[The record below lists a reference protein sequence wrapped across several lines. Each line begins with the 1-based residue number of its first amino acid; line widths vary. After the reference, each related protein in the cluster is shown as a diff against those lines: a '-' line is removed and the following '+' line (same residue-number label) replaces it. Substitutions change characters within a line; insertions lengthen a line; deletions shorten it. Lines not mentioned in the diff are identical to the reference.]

1 MKNINKATLSPE
13 DRKTFFRLFIPLL
26 DFTNQKYEIN
36 EYLSED
42 LRMGRPDTQELKEVA
57 DVLWAN
63 PETIDEYIEA
73 TEKQFGLEEDD
84 RRLLEGWRYP
94 VSGRFILERH
104 LSKGSIFIDA
114 ENAET
119 MKVYLVKG
127 LTEPWSE
134 MLADF
139 RPPILLRATL
149 IPFGNCIISDGLVYP
164 HNIIFSSGDKSDFKD
179 YYMHAKQNGKIITSL

>member
-57 DVLWAN
+57 DVLWEN

-73 TEKQFGLEEDD
+73 TEKQFGLEEAD

-114 ENAET
+114 ENTET

-127 LTEPWSE
+127 LTEPWSD

-139 RPPILLRATL
+139 RPPILLQANL

-164 HNIIFSSGDKSDFKD
+164 HNIIFGSGAKSDFKD
-179 YYMHAKQNGKIITSL
+179 LYMNAKQNGKIITSF

>member
-1 MKNINKATLSPE
+1 MH
-13 DRKTFFRLFIPLL
+13 LF
-26 DFTNQKYEIN
+26 
-36 EYLSED
+36 S
-42 LRMGRPDTQELKEVA
+42 RH
-57 DVLWAN
+57 
-63 PETIDEYIEA
+63 YIEA
-73 TEKQFGLEEDD
+73 TEKQFGLEEAD

-114 ENAET
+114 ENTET

-127 LTEPWSE
+127 LTEPWSD

-139 RPPILLRATL
+139 RPPILLQANL

-164 HNIIFSSGDKSDFKD
+164 HNIIFGSGAKSDFKD
-179 YYMHAKQNGKIITSL
+179 LYMNAKQNGKIITSF

>member
-1 MKNINKATLSPE
+1 MNNTNKATLSPE
-13 DRKTFFRLFIPLL
+13 ERKTFFRLFIPLL

-42 LRMGRPDTQELKEVA
+42 LRMGHPDTQDLKEVA

-63 PETIDEYIEA
+63 PEVIDEYIEA
-73 TEKQFGLEEDD
+73 TEEQFGLEEDD
-84 RRLLEGWRYP
+84 RRLPESWRHP
-94 VSGRFILERH
+94 VSGRFIPERH
-104 LSKGSIFIDA
+104 LAKGSVFIDA
-114 ENAET
+114 ENTET

-134 MLADF
+134 MLADYK
-139 RPPILLRATL
+139 PPILVQATL

-164 HNIIFSSGDKSDFKD
+164 HNIIFGSGARNDFKEF
-179 YYMHAKQNGKIITSL
+179 YMTAKQSGKIITSI

>member
-57 DVLWAN
+57 DVLWEN

-73 TEKQFGLEEDD
+73 TEKQFGLEEAD

-114 ENAET
+114 ENTET

-164 HNIIFSSGDKSDFKD
+164 HNIIFGSGAKSDFKD
-179 YYMHAKQNGKIITSL
+179 LYMNAKQNGKIITSF

>member
-1 MKNINKATLSPE
+1 MSNTNKATLSPE

-26 DFTNQKYEIN
+26 DFTNQKYEI
-36 EYLSED
+36 SECLIDD
-42 LRMGRPDTQELKEVA
+42 LRMGCPDKEDLKEVA

-63 PETIDEYIEA
+63 TEAIDEYIEA
-73 TEKQFGLEEDD
+73 TEKQFGLEEQD
-84 RRLLEGWRYP
+84 RRLLESWRLP

-104 LSKGSIFIDA
+104 LSKGSVFIDA
-114 ENAET
+114 ENTET

-127 LTEPWSE
+127 LTEPWSD

-139 RPPILLRATL
+139 RPPILLQATL

-164 HNIIFSSGDKSDFKD
+164 HNIIIGSGAKSDFKD
-179 YYMHAKQNGKIITSL
+179 FYINAKQNGKIITSF

>member
-1 MKNINKATLSPE
+1 MSNTNKATLSPE

-42 LRMGRPDTQELKEVA
+42 MRRGHPDMQDLKEVA

-84 RRLLEGWRYP
+84 RRLLESWRLP

-104 LSKGSIFIDA
+104 LSKGSVFIDA
-114 ENAET
+114 ENTET

-127 LTEPWSE
+127 LTEPWSD
-134 MLADF
+134 MLANF
-139 RPPILLRATL
+139 RPPILLQATL

-164 HNIIFSSGDKSDFKD
+164 HNIIFGSGAKSDFKD
-179 YYMHAKQNGKIITSL
+179 FYMNAKQNGKIITSF

>member
-1 MKNINKATLSPE
+1 MSNTNKATLSPE

-42 LRMGRPDTQELKEVA
+42 MRRGHPDMQDLKEVA
-57 DVLWAN
+57 AVLWAN

-73 TEKQFGLEEDD
+73 AEKQFGLEEQD
-84 RRLLEGWRYP
+84 RRLLESWRLP
-94 VSGRFILERH
+94 VSRRFILERH
-104 LSKGSIFIDA
+104 LSKGSVFIDA
-114 ENAET
+114 ENTET

-127 LTEPWSE
+127 LTEPWSD

-139 RPPILLRATL
+139 RPPILLQATL

-164 HNIIFSSGDKSDFKD
+164 HNIIFSSSARSDFKD
-179 YYMHAKQNGKIITSL
+179 FYMNAKQNGKIITSF

>member
-1 MKNINKATLSPE
+1 MSNTNKATLSPE

-42 LRMGRPDTQELKEVA
+42 MRRGHPDMQDLKEVA

-63 PETIDEYIEA
+63 LETIDEYIEA

-114 ENAET
+114 ENTET

-127 LTEPWSE
+127 LTEPWSD

-139 RPPILLRATL
+139 IPPILLQATL
-149 IPFGNCIISDGLVYP
+149 IPFGNCIISDGLVNP
-164 HNIIFSSGDKSDFKD
+164 HNIIFSSGARSDFKD
-179 YYMHAKQNGKIITSL
+179 FYMNAKQNGKIITSF

>member
-1 MKNINKATLSPE
+1 MSNTNKATLSPE

-42 LRMGRPDTQELKEVA
+42 MRRGHPDMQDLKEVA

-63 PETIDEYIEA
+63 LEIIDEYIEA

-84 RRLLEGWRYP
+84 RRLLESWRLP

-104 LSKGSIFIDA
+104 LAKGSVFIDT
-114 ENAET
+114 ESLN
-119 MKVYLVKG
+119 VYLVKG
-127 LTEPWSE
+127 LTDSWGE
-134 MLADF
+134 MLSNYT
-139 RPPILLRATL
+139 PPTLLEATL
-149 IPFGNCIISDGLVYP
+149 IPFGDCIISDGLVNP
-164 HNIIFSSGDKSDFKD
+164 HNIIFSSGARSDFKD
-179 YYMHAKQNGKIITSL
+179 FYMNAKQNGKIITSF

>member
-1 MKNINKATLSPE
+1 MSNTNKATLSLE

-63 PETIDEYIEA
+63 PGTIDEYIEA
-73 TEKQFGLEEDD
+73 TEKQFGLEEAD
-84 RRLLEGWRYP
+84 RRLLKGWRYP

-114 ENAET
+114 ENTET

-139 RPPILLRATL
+139 IPPILLRATL

-164 HNIIFSSGDKSDFKD
+164 HNIIFSSGAKSDFKD
-179 YYMHAKQNGKIITSL
+179 YYMHAKQYGKIITSL

>member
-1 MKNINKATLSPE
+1 MSNTNKATLSPE
-13 DRKTFFRLFIPLL
+13 GHKTFFRLFIPLL

-42 LRMGRPDTQELKEVA
+42 IRRGHPDTQDLKEVA

-63 PETIDEYIEA
+63 LEIIDEYIEA
-73 TEKQFGLEEDD
+73 TEKQFGLEEQD
-84 RRLLEGWRYP
+84 RRLLKSWRLP

-104 LSKGSIFIDA
+104 LAKGSVFIDT
-114 ENAET
+114 ESLN
-119 MKVYLVKG
+119 VYLVKG

-139 RPPILLRATL
+139 IPPILLQATL
-149 IPFGNCIISDGLVYP
+149 IPFGNCIISDGLVNP
-164 HNIIFSSGDKSDFKD
+164 HNIIFSSGARSDFKD
-179 YYMHAKQNGKIITSL
+179 FYMNAKQNGKIITSF

>member
-1 MKNINKATLSPE
+1 MKNINKATLSLE

-84 RRLLEGWRYP
+84 RRLLEGWRHP

-149 IPFGNCIISDGLVYP
+149 IPFGNCIISDGLIYP
-164 HNIIFSSGDKSDFKD
+164 HNIIFSSGAKSDFKD